1 MAEGDGRVCPWLGE
15 GVWFFL
21 TKRRGCRFSSGFSKG
36 RGRWPTGFKRGNDGA
51 SGFFSRSGRGG
62 CREDRF

>member
-1 MAEGDGRVCPWLGE
+1 VS
-15 GVWFFL
+15 
-21 TKRRGCRFSSGFSKG
+21 FSRQKG
-36 RGRWPTGFKRGNDGA
+36 KNGA